1 MAWLRCVEA
10 NIAGPD
16 GIPELPKSDPAWDCI
31 AKGWKWIVLAPEVED
46 SIPTLPSWTQ
56 MALNSGNSIGKAIG
70 ELEVAC
76 LMTHFFNQ
84 GLDLSQ
90 ACLNASQGDQ
100 RCKESIPFIAI
111 YVQKFAG
118 GAPNFPI
125 INFLSRFSQQFN
137 ATLLMGQDFFQG
149 LTMLDFKQ
157 PDCVYPFI
165 RASAWA
171 TMLTTSKSSDGYAK
185 LLHCHDLD
193 KLKSNNIFPKVQLA
207 EKMLTD
213 SWKTIQNCLKDRSH
227 SESHTNKCFGRMAVR
242 TMLFLTGK
250 QKFSREG
257 KEFESLESI
266 LEAFT
271 EDMKNPNE
279 KNTGSQ
285 GREELPVTDVV
296 NAKPKE
302 LVLLQ
307 NSHIQIDGLCLGC
320 LIFLNFE
327 HCAC

>member
-56 MALNSGNSIGKAIG
+56 MALNSGNSIGEAIG

-250 QKFSREG
+250 RKFSREG

-279 KNTGSQ
+279 KTQ
-285 GREELPVTDVV
+285 A
-296 NAKPKE
+296 AKAEKSY
-302 LVLLQ
+302 Q
-307 NSHIQIDGLCLGC
+307 
-320 LIFLNFE
+320 
-327 HCAC
+327 